1 MRKER
6 DIDWEKELGDSNPIE
21 MLNKVMGKLNKTIDK
36 NIPKS
41 EPRNTFEERNCS
53 KHQEKTSTMGKVHGG
68 QKQRE
73 T

>member
-1 MRKER
+1 
-6 DIDWEKELGDSNPIE
+6 
-21 MLNKVMGKLNKTIDK
+21 MGKLNKTIDK

-41 EPRNTFEERNCS
+41 KPRNTFEERNCS

-68 QKQRE
+68 QKQSE